1 MTKSLR
7 LFVIGCLLVLAG
19 SVLAHMVQTTNG
31 VVVQDV
37 RYRDA
42 DGTWLSG
49 LLYTPKTATAQ
60 HPAPAVLV
68 SHGFINTREMQSP
81 FAIELS
87 RRGFVVLAMDMAGH
101 GYSGGYVSTEAYGGP
116 AALSYLS
123 SLPFVDKTN
132 IGLEGH
138 SMGGAPVINAAL
150 AYPDGYKAVVLEGS
164 TPGFLG
170 GPGEGTTSFPH
181 NLEVVMGQY
190 DEFAPLMWQQARGSM
205 VGISPRMK
213 AIFGTPIAVVPGQ
226 LYGDLAAGTG
236 RRLVNPPVDHP
247 QEHFSNAGVGA
258 AVDWFQ
264 MTLKGEAS
272 PMRSDNQIW
281 FWKEIGTLTGFI
293 GCVTLIL
300 GTFSLL
306 IDSVFGLMNNPAEPV
321 ATRRDGR
328 WWLAFG
334 LTALIPAVTFYSF
347 MKLGPVLF
355 FAPFALTKTLPFA
368 LATFPEQITNQLVIW
383 ALLNGVISLVLS
395 FLLRPSLKDMAKPA
409 FIHRWVS
416 AAVVAAISVA
426 AGYIALALMQLLL
439 QVDFRFWVL
448 GLKAFDRRHLGIF
461 LAYLPDFTV
470 FFLLALRSFSLSLP
484 VKGESLTAS
493 LVFGAA
499 AMSLGFAALMAV
511 QYIHMAMTGLL
522 LTPDEPLNTIVA
534 MQFVP
539 ILAVVGVIAAYTYRR
554 TSDYAPGAFICALF
568 VTWYIVAGTAVFSPT
583 LKFPPA
589 PAKAPVAAAAR

>member
-1 MTKSLR
+1 MMKSLR
-7 LFVIGCLLVLAG
+7 LFAIGCLLILAG

-31 VVVQDV
+31 VVVRDV

-42 DGTWLSG
+42 DGTWMSG

-60 HPAPAVLV
+60 HPAPAVMV

-101 GYSGGYVSTEAYGGP
+101 GYSGGYVSTEGYGGP
-116 AALSYLS
+116 AALKYLS
-123 SLPFVDKTN
+123 SLPNVDKTN

-181 NLEVVMGQY
+181 NLQVVMGQY

-213 AIFGTPIAVVPGQ
+213 AMFGTPIAVVPGQ
-226 LYGDLAAGTG
+226 IYGDIAAGTG

-272 PMRSDNQIW
+272 PLRSDNQIW
-281 FWKEIGTLTGFI
+281 LWKEIGTLIGFI

-306 IDSVFGLMNNPAEPV
+306 IDTVFGLMNNPAEPV
-321 ATRRDGR
+321 ATTRGGR

-334 LTALIPAVTFYSF
+334 LTAAIPALSFYSF

-395 FLLRPSLKDMAKPA
+395 FVLRSAKPQ
-409 FIHRWVS
+409 FVHRWVS
-416 AAVVAAISVA
+416 AAVVACISVA
-426 AGYIALALMQLLL
+426 AGYIALALMQLFL

-484 VKGESLTAS
+484 VKGESLAAS
-493 LVFGAA
+493 LVFGAV

-511 QYIHMAMTGLL
+511 QYLHMAATGLL

-589 PAKAPVAAAAR
+589 PAAKPAVAAVVAK